1 MDDHILPVINK
12 TKLLGTIITND
23 LKWNSNTNLLI
34 KRANQRMQLLRK
46 CAEFTNSID
55 DRKTIYIA
63 YIRSIL
69 EQSSVL
75 WGSSISE
82 ENKEDLERVQ
92 KNSCRIILGNEYVD
106 YEKPLKDTG
115 LENLQERR
123 KMLALRFG
131 NNCKINEK
139 TKTLFPLRKKI
150 HKFKTR
156 KEERFEIFKTKSKRL
171 QVSTVPYLQRL
182 LNEEYLNLK

>member
-1 MDDHILPVINK
+1 MSIILINSQSK
-12 TKLLGTIITND
+12 DAT
-23 LKWNSNTNLLI
+23 
-34 KRANQRMQLLRK
+34 
-46 CAEFTNSID
+46 
-55 DRKTIYIA
+55 
-63 YIRSIL
+63 L

-106 YEKPLKDTG
+106 YEKALKDIG

-123 KMLALRFG
+123 KMLALRFA

-171 QVSTVPYLQRL
+171 QVSTIPYLQRL